1 VTQFSH
7 LYTGKS
13 MDRDSAREL
22 LDIVA
27 RWERRALAERGDR
40 WVYGSDELYLLS
52 EEPLPDAEHYGD
64 FPQIENGVGAVTSLR
79 GRVADGLERL
89 PRLDGKR
96 IAVVTG
102 TSMAP
107 LMPPLLERLTQA
119 TGAHFELLVTE
130 NSLFGPTTTTAGLLV
145 SDDFRRVLAG
155 RTDFDL
161 ALIPAESINEN
172 GVFLDDTS
180 FVALREEFPFPVYP
194 SYDFIDVLE
203 AEPAVGS
210 SLRSAA

>member
-1 VTQFSH
+1 
-7 LYTGKS
+7 
-13 MDRDSAREL
+13 M
-22 LDIVA
+22 
-27 RWERRALAERGDR
+27 
-40 WVYGSDELYLLS
+40 
-52 EEPLPDAEHYGD
+52 
-64 FPQIENGVGAVTSLR
+64 
-79 GRVADGLERL
+79 

-96 IAVVTG
+96 IAIVTG
-102 TSMAP
+102 VSMAP
-107 LMPPLLERLTQA
+107 LMPPLLASLTAA
-119 TGAHFELLVTE
+119 TGAHFELLTID

-145 SDDFRRVLAG
+145 SDDFRRALAG

-180 FVALREEFPFPVYP
+180 FVALREEFPFPVFP